1 MRITSFCGALLVLA
15 SACSKSPPPETPAP
29 QPTDADIAMQR
40 HVQDSL
46 DALARWRAD
55 SAEQA
60 RLAAAAMKA
69 RADSIENARLAAER
83 RVQDSLQAL
92 AAAAAKVH
100 EELVTMVHF
109 DVARA
114 ALGDEDETMLDR
126 KVEILNANPDVR
138 LKITGAAD
146 LRGSEEYNLALGNRR
161 AIVVRRYLVGKGIDA
176 ARLETATIGESSPV
190 DPDST
195 EAAFALN
202 RRAEFEVLNATDPL
216 TMH

>member
-1 MRITSFCGALLVLA
+1 MRTSLLCGALLVLA

-29 QPTDADIAMQR
+29 QPTDAEIAMQR

-46 DALARWRAD
+46 DALNRFRAD

-60 RLAAAAMKA
+60 RLAAARMKA
-69 RADSIENARLAAER
+69 QADSIENARLAMER
-83 RVQDSLQAL
+83 RVQDSVQAL
-92 AAAAAKVH
+92 AVAAEKIH
-100 EELVTMVHF
+100 EELVAMVHF

-114 ALGDEDETMLDR
+114 TLGEEDQAMLDR
-126 KVEILNANPDVR
+126 KVEILAANPDVR

-176 ARLETATIGESSPV
+176 TRLETATIGESSPV
-190 DPDST
+190 DADST
-195 EAAFALN
+195 ETAFAMN
-202 RRAEFEVLNATDPL
+202 RRAEFEVLNATNPL